1 CFEFVANFPQDSI
14 LHVQLFDWNLVGADA
29 LIGETV
35 IDLENRFYS
44 KHRPTCGL
52 ARVYETKGPNAWRDA
67 LKPTEILKKLCQES
81 RLDGPHF
88 EKQKIRIGNIIYEF
102 KDGFG
107 YGRTRME
114 NMALNLL
121 HRWKEISPGKY
132 SLVPEHLE
140 TRTLYHPRKPAEP
153 QVKTFIFVEIH
164 NYNKICFIINF
175 DFVEVCLSCD
185 ILTHNTSVAEF
196 RNLMKHSMSY
206 K

>member
-1 CFEFVANFPQDSI
+1 ASSLSPTFHRTPSCTCNCSTGIWWARTLSSARLLSTWRIDSI
-14 LHVQLFDWNLVGADA
+14 ASTGPRVDWQGYM
-29 LIGETV
+29 
-35 IDLENRFYS
+35 R
-44 KHRPTCGL
+44 R
-52 ARVYETKGPNAWRDA
+52 PNAWRDA